1 MAIGYPDL
9 VPTLTDGVVTLRAMR
24 ADDLPAVV
32 EQSRDPETARWTMVP
47 QPYGPEDAAAFFDV
61 FRNEWESGE
70 RASWVVE
77 ADGRFA
83 GLVSHRPRGRGAA
96 EVSFA
101 AHPAERG
108 RGNLSRAVRLVCEH
122 AFEEGAKVV
131 LWHAKVGNLG
141 SRRVV
146 WRNGFRI
153 TGPLHQT
160 RRGELVEVWAG
171 SLAVGG
177 PREPR
182 HPWLEPILLEREG
195 VRLRP
200 FRPED
205 GAAMPDQLDEATARF
220 MTGAMPTREE
230 FDSWLLARTNR
241 SAEGESVLWAIADA
255 ATDLVLGGIWI
266 FGLNHAARAGSGAVG
281 FWLVEPAR
289 GRGAGAAS
297 LDAAIQHAFAPA
309 ETGGL
314 GLRRLEA
321 GCAVDNLA
329 SARVL
334 RRAGF
339 RAVGT
344 ERQALVEGNAA
355 ADSLLFD
362 LLADDDRAAQRVDP
376 ARPPVLETEHLRL
389 RPWRDTDRPAP
400 GDGPDEASRRFMPA
414 GAHPDAEG
422 FPAWLRLRRGQMAQG
437 DSVNWCIADRQ
448 TDRALG
454 NVTLFRMGPAAE
466 RFQGEVGYWL
476 HPSARGRRVLREA
489 LDTVISH
496 ALAPTAEGGLGL
508 TRLHAGTDLDNTASQ
523 AVLER
528 AGFQQWGADRLA
540 YRRSSGEL
548 TDGVYYEL
556 LGTDRRSD
564 QRVRRRTPVPE
575 VTLEGERVRLR
586 PWRDEDAPRVVEAC
600 REHRTRHWLAGLP
613 LPYTA
618 ENAAAYLASCR
629 AHARA
634 GTGLFLAMADPGD
647 DRCVGSIAVM
657 GLRGEDPTSGEFGYW
672 THPDA
677 RGHGLMTE
685 AVARLVRHAFA
696 PLDAGGLGLR
706 RLTLRAAAGN
716 AASQH
721 VAETT
726 GFVRTGLQRQAE
738 HLGDGSFDDLVD
750 YDLLTSQWSAH

>member
-141 SRRVV
+141 SRKVV

-160 RRGELVEVWAG
+160 RRGELVEVWSG
-171 SLAVGG
+171 SLTVGE
-177 PREPR
+177 PMEPR
-182 HPWLEPILLEREG
+182 HPWLEPVLLERDG

-205 GAAMPDQLDEATARF
+205 GAAMPERWDEAAARF
-220 MTGAMPTREE
+220 MPTAAPTREG
-230 FDSWLLARTNR
+230 FDDWLLTRRIRA
-241 SAEGESVLWAIADA
+241 ADGESIVWAITDP
-255 ATDLVLGGIWI
+255 ATGAVLGCIEV
-266 FGLNHAARAGSGAVG
+266 FRLNHPGRGRSGMVG
-281 FWLVEPAR
+281 YWVLPAAR
-289 GRGAGAAS
+289 GRGVLARAV
-297 LDAAIQHAFAPA
+297 DAVVAHAFMDVEAS
-309 ETGGL
+309 GL
-314 GLRRLEA
+314 GVPRLAA
-321 GCAVDNLA
+321 GCAQDNLA
-329 SARVL
+329 SAGVL

-339 RAVGT
+339 REIGT
-344 ERQALVEGNAA
+344 ERILLPSGEEDAN
-355 ADSLLFD
+355 LLFD
-362 LLADDDRAAQRVDP
+362 VLATDDRAGQRVHP
-376 ARPPVLETEHLRL
+376 ARPPVLETDHLRL
-389 RPWRDTDRPAP
+389 RPWRDTDGPAP
-400 GDGPDEASRRFMPA
+400 GDGPDDASRRFMPA
-414 GAHPDAEG
+414 GAHPDGEG

-437 DSVNWCIADRQ
+437 DSVNWCVADRQ
-448 TDRALG
+448 SDRALG

-476 HPSARGRRVLREA
+476 HPSARGRHVLGEA
-489 LDTVISH
+489 LESVITH

-528 AGFQQWGADRLA
+528 AGFQQWGADRMA

-548 TDGVYYEL
+548 TDGAYYEL
-556 LGTDRRSD
+556 LSTDPRTD
-564 QRVRRRTPVPE
+564 QRVRHRTPVPD

-586 PWRDEDAPRVVEAC
+586 PWRDEDTPRVEEAC
-600 REHRTRHWLAGLP
+600 REQRTRHWLAGLP

-634 GTGLFLAMADPGD
+634 GTGLFLAMADPVD

-657 GLRGEDPTSGEFGYW
+657 GLRGEDPTSGECGYW

-677 RGHGLMTE
+677 RGRGMMTE
-685 AVARLVRHAFA
+685 ALTRLVRHAFA
-696 PLDAGGLGLR
+696 PQDAGGLGLR

-721 VAETT
+721 VAQAT
-726 GFVRTGLQRQAE
+726 GFVATGLQRQAE
-738 HLGDGSFDDLVD
+738 RLGDGSFDDLVD
-750 YDLLTSQWSAH
+750 YDLLASDWSAR